1 MLSAAST
8 GTMGVGF
15 SAKLAYSIPEAAE
28 ATGLSRSM
36 LYLALKAGK
45 LIARKA
51 GARTVIEDAELRRYI
66 ACLPLLGSADRED

>member
-1 MLSAAST
+1 MLSAATTSAS
-8 GTMGVGF
+8 GAAV

-28 ATGLSRSM
+28 ATGLSRSI

-51 GARTVIEDAELRRYI
+51 GARTVIEDAELRRYL
-66 ACLPLLGSADRED
+66 ANLPLLGAAEHGD